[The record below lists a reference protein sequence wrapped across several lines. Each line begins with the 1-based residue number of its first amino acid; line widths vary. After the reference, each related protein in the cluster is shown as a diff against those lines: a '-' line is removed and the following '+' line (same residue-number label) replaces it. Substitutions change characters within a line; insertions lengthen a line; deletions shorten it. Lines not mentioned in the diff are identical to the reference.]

1 MWLPSQYIDAPVAAG
16 GGKAELHIKLARNLQ
31 EDRDAGE
38 THLQRDSNTPV
49 SLEPQ
54 PLPEPRSGLASSSCH
69 SGGERGREGR
79 VGEGRGRE
87 KPAVKIMVADYV
99 LSVSNSTL

>member
-54 PLPEPRSGLASSSCH
+54 PLPDLTPVLQFCARNTAPVLGS
-69 SGGERGREGR
+69 R
-79 VGEGRGRE
+79 V
-87 KPAVKIMVADYV
+87 
-99 LSVSNSTL
+99 